1 MPFDYSNYERQP
13 TSTKWWNLL
22 KKKKKIGYSTNE
34 DYLEVLNVEWDN
46 LMHGTGAY
54 HKRHIENE
62 IAYSNTIDVDFVTDQ
77 DDDKPE
83 YRVSYNISRS
93 NCNAAANKISKVKPK
108 TTFVTKNQPHRK
120 QQIAKEADNW
130 IQHIFKKGMIYAA
143 GKKCF
148 MSAAIGQAGHVKVI
162 KKSNG
167 VFKFIGLDTTQMVI
181 ANPSLEFNESDEKGD
196 FYHIPL
202 YKLFEKY
209 PETKKYYDD
218 ERGLDLNTI
227 IEVRHIYKAYK
238 AKVIFTEHFVIE
250 LDKWDCKPP
259 YEKFVW
265 SELTRGYF
273 TDGIVDELK
282 DFQKRIQF
290 MLDRISDNTE
300 RVSNTRVYV
309 SAESG
314 ISEEMITGESGGT
327 VIRYNGTIVPVVD
340 TPAILSQQHFMH
352 LEDLYQKAH
361 RQIGMSDFISTGR
374 LPPGFDQTSGV
385 ALRTM
390 NDMESERYI
399 NIKTRYEEM
408 FVNLAKLVCQMS
420 TNSDLPENLKEI
432 NLKEELKNI
441 QVYPTNI
448 LPETPSGM
456 LATAFDMANSGL
468 ISTDEILSMI
478 DSPDVKKLVSS
489 KTARREA
496 VDILIDRSLEKKEP
510 IDIDAI
516 LGEEVFLDRL
526 RNRYAILLKDNVDE
540 KYEDELDLLSE
551 AASKIVASLEAKAR
565 QARLEEI
572 QAAQQIKAPPPEDV

>member
-1 MPFDYSNYERQP
+1 
-13 TSTKWWNLL
+13 
-22 KKKKKIGYSTNE
+22 
-34 DYLEVLNVEWDN
+34 
-46 LMHGTGAY
+46 
-54 HKRHIENE
+54 
-62 IAYSNTIDVDFVTDQ
+62 
-77 DDDKPE
+77 
-83 YRVSYNISRS
+83 
-93 NCNAAANKISKVKPK
+93 
-108 TTFVTKNQPHRK
+108 
-120 QQIAKEADNW
+120 
-130 IQHIFKKGMIYAA
+130 
-143 GKKCF
+143 
-148 MSAAIGQAGHVKVI
+148 
-162 KKSNG
+162 
-167 VFKFIGLDTTQMVI
+167 
-181 ANPSLEFNESDEKGD
+181 
-196 FYHIPL
+196 
-202 YKLFEKY
+202 
-209 PETKKYYDD
+209 
-218 ERGLDLNTI
+218 
-227 IEVRHIYKAYK
+227 
-238 AKVIFTEHFVIE
+238 
-250 LDKWDCKPP
+250 
-259 YEKFVW
+259 
-265 SELTRGYF
+265 
-273 TDGIVDELK
+273 
-282 DFQKRIQF
+282 
-290 MLDRISDNTE
+290 
-300 RVSNTRVYV
+300 
-309 SAESG
+309 
-314 ISEEMITGESGGT
+314 
-327 VIRYNGTIVPVVD
+327 
-340 TPAILSQQHFMH
+340 
-352 LEDLYQKAH
+352 
-361 RQIGMSDFISTGR
+361 MSDFISTGR

-572 QAAQQIKAPPPEDV
+572 QAAQQVKAPPPEDV